1 MSLGIEFRNNGLI
14 DSLTQTLAPELF
26 QENLKRDIATSQ
38 RGGTPLAIIC
48 INLVQSES
56 KEQVPGYYLSL
67 LEESLIKWAFE
78 IESNIRGGEY
88 FSRISESG
96 FWILIRGEQ
105 VAADIARERIVSSIS
120 GYLPQQII
128 EFGFA
133 FKSSCVSYQLG
144 ESLYNYIQRVDLV
157 HFN

>member
-1 MSLGIEFRNNGLI
+1 M
-14 DSLTQTLAPELF
+14 
-26 QENLKRDIATSQ
+26 
-38 RGGTPLAIIC
+38 
-48 INLVQSES
+48 QSES

-67 LEESLIKWAFE
+67 LEESLIKSAFE

-105 VAADIARERIVSSIS
+105 VAAEIARQRIVSSIS

-128 EFGFA
+128 EFGFV
-133 FKSSCVSYQLG
+133 FKSSYVSYQLG
-144 ESLYNYIQRVDLV
+144 ESLYNYIQRVDLS
-157 HFN
+157 HFS